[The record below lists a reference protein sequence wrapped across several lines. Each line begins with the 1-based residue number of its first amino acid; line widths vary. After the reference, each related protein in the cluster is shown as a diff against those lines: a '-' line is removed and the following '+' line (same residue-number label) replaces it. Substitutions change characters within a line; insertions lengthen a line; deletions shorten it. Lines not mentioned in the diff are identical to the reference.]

1 MREPHEQDEQENP
14 EYDEQCAESEPV
26 QLRELLKVADHHLAR
41 ELRLALRADSEG
53 EGNLRDRPARDVALD
68 EEIERNLEPVRVQ
81 VACLEELQTTE

>member
-1 MREPHEQDEQENP
+1 MGVEREDED
-14 EYDEQCAESEPV
+14 DEEDDDAAEAVPV
-26 QLRELLKVADHHLAR
+26 QLRELLEVADHHLAR